1 MAIILKDVGIFL
13 FNNGGLFYP
22 PKMLFYIY
30 LFFNCFYEQLQLL

>member
-1 MAIILKDVGIFL
+1 MPDGYYFKRCRNFL

-30 LFFNCFYEQLQLL
+30 LFFNCFY